1 MALFSTGYA
10 HARPHGQAL
19 GAMTQNP
26 AAVFRRRL
34 FCEWEVER
42 AIEANAFAIVFAGVL
57 MGAFVSTLWRFL
69 TASVG
74 PFPFQNAAKGCL
86 PIVVARRMG
95 IRACYGIENE
105 GQVVKVRGGD
115 FANLHQ
121 PSDEFA
127 AALAARCP

>member
-42 AIEANAFAIVFAGVL
+42 AIEANASIVPSVNPEGGGILYVENGALKYRGSTGAITIIAP
-57 MGAFVSTLWRFL
+57 A
-69 TASVG
+69 
-74 PFPFQNAAKGCL
+74 
-86 PIVVARRMG
+86 
-95 IRACYGIENE
+95 
-105 GQVVKVRGGD
+105 
-115 FANLHQ
+115 
-121 PSDEFA
+121 
-127 AALAARCP
+127 